1 MTATADDVR
10 RFASA
15 VEAQLGFRVG
25 DRPAAMVEVID
36 RRARAHRLTP
46 AAYLDRLAGA
56 EPDPDELR
64 ALIAEISVGETYF
77 FRHAEQ
83 IQAYADLLPELVL
96 RRAHVRV
103 LSAGCSSGEEPYTL
117 AMVARELIPDPG
129 AIAVH
134 GIDFNP
140 AALARAAA
148 GRYTR
153 WALRATTPEH
163 ERRWFTPAGK
173 DAVIAGALR
182 AAVTFTEANLITD
195 RGAWASQLWD
205 VIFCR
210 NVIMYFSSEHAR
222 AVVERLIRML
232 APGGY
237 LFLGHAETLHEVPAS
252 LELCHTHGTFYY
264 QRTASPVRSIAP
276 VRPTP
281 VGLRAVA
288 APPAREPGRA
298 PPDAAW
304 VDDIA
309 ASSGR
314 INALVDDALA
324 RSSASRAIP
333 DAGGGPGAAELDD
346 RSGDA
351 PDDRSGERS
360 GHAPH
365 VAPAP
370 ALGLDVIAADPVPA
384 IRALVADER
393 FAEALARLAA
403 LPAPIA
409 ASPDALRLRAVVLV
423 QTGGLAE
430 ARAACDALAAL
441 DPRSAS
447 THYLLAVCT
456 DAADPAASERH
467 ARDALALDPG
477 FAMAR
482 IQLAFLAR
490 RAGDATAL
498 SHFAEAIALLEREDP
513 VRLALYG
520 GGFSR
525 DALIALCRAEL
536 APRRRP

>member
-1 MTATADDVR
+1 VTATADDVR

-15 VEAQLGFRVG
+15 VETQLGFRVG
-25 DRPAAMVEVID
+25 DRPAAMIDVID
-36 RRARAHRLTP
+36 RRARANRLTP
-46 AAYLDRLAGA
+46 AEYLDRLAGA

-64 ALIAEISVGETYF
+64 AVIAEISVGETYF

-83 IQAYADLLPELVL
+83 IQAYADLLPELVT
-96 RRAHVRV
+96 RRGHLRV

-117 AMVARELIPDPG
+117 AMVARELIPDP
-129 AIAVH
+129 AAVAVH
-134 GIDFNP
+134 GVDFNP

-163 ERRWFTPAGK
+163 ERRWFTPAGPTTK
-173 DAVIAGALR
+173 DAMIVRALR
-182 AAVTFTEANLITD
+182 TAVTFSEGNLITD
-195 RGAWASQLWD
+195 RGGWASQTWD

-264 QRTASPVRSIAP
+264 QRTGAPVRSIAP
-276 VRPTP
+276 VQPTP

-288 APPAREPGRA
+288 PPASSTARRPQ
-298 PPDAAW
+298 DAAW
-304 VDDIA
+304 FDDIA

-314 INALVDDALA
+314 ISALVDDALA
-324 RSSASRAIP
+324 RSGASRAIP
-333 DAGGGPGAAELDD
+333 DVELDD
-346 RSGDA
+346 APEEPPDDA
-351 PDDRSGERS
+351 PE
-360 GHAPH
+360 A
-365 VAPAP
+365 
-370 ALGLDVIAADPVPA
+370 GLDSATGVDEIAADPVPA
-384 IRALVADER
+384 IRALIADER
-393 FAEALARLAA
+393 FAEALTRLAA

-430 ARAACDALAAL
+430 ARAACDALVAL